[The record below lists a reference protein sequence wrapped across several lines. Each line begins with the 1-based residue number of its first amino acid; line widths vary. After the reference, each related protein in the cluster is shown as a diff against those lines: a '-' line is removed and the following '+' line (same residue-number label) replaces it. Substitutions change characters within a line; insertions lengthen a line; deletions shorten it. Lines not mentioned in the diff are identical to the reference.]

1 MKSFFLT
8 VLIFMMIG
16 MGYALNFNK
25 KITRKKLESR
35 SLISNDNPISEIE
48 DNDFILSTI
57 EDKISY
63 NTVKGQ
69 FNLKITSERL
79 LTNRFNNSRTDKEIT
94 FSLFEDPSTVFS
106 YYLSTSKSVF
116 LKGIIYTDKIV
127 FPRAVKVGMNRIEI
141 GQVFNCVLD
150 SNKNVFRIYDADG
163 LIEIV
168 LNFNPSGKI
177 FAIEVNTSGYVS

>member
-1 MKSFFLT
+1 
-8 VLIFMMIG
+8 
-16 MGYALNFNK
+16 
-25 KITRKKLESR
+25 LESK
-35 SLISNDNPISEIE
+35 SLISNDNPVSEIE
-48 DNDFILSTI
+48 DNDFIISAI

-63 NTVKGQ
+63 NTIRNM
-69 FNLKITSERL
+69 FNLEVESERSL
-79 LTNRFNNSRTDKEIT
+79 PNRFNSSQRDKEIT
-94 FSLFEDPSTVFS
+94 FSLSEDPSTVFS
-106 YYLSTSKSVF
+106 YYLSTSKSIF
-116 LKGIIYTDKIV
+116 LKGIIYTEKV
-127 FPRAVKVGMNRIEI
+127 VLPRAVKVGMNRIEI

>member
-1 MKSFFLT
+1 
-8 VLIFMMIG
+8 
-16 MGYALNFNK
+16 
-25 KITRKKLESR
+25 LESK
-35 SLISNDNPISEIE
+35 SLISNDNPVSEIE
-48 DNDFILSTI
+48 DNDFIISAI

-63 NTVKGQ
+63 NTIRNM
-69 FNLKITSERL
+69 FNLEVKSERSL
-79 LTNRFNNSRTDKEIT
+79 PNRFNSSQTDKEIT
-94 FSLFEDPSTVFS
+94 FSLSEDPPTVFS